1 MVEENRV
8 VFTVHFTGIKL
19 HTLQETLEKIQ
30 GCSFGVDYLFC
41 SFTVVC
47 CYFILLFLTCDLHL

>member
-1 MVEENRV
+1 MAEENKV
-8 VFTVHFTGIKL
+8 VFTVQFTGIKL

-41 SFTVVC
+41 SFYC
-47 CYFILLFLTCDLHL
+47 SLLLFYPSLFDL